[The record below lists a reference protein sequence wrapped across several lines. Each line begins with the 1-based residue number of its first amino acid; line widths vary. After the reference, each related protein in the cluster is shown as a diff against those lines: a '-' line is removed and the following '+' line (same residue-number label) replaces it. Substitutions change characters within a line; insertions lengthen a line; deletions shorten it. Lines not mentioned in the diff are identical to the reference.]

1 VSNADMRQRLIDR
14 FTRLRERGFK
24 LGMGELL
31 SALRVVEDGRV
42 ADDEQLKRVARM
54 LWCHS
59 QSELAAFEQSWETEP
74 PLPVDPPPPYVPPRG
89 PDTKED
95 TSDKQ
100 PTGMGSSLKPPSA
113 PAPELE
119 PKSSQYTSS
128 LQVDAL
134 PVWAPLVRS
143 SGSIQADWPIP
154 RRTMAQAWRQ
164 LSRRPHAVARDVLDI
179 KATVDQTARQ
189 GFFLSPVYTPE
200 QGNDTDLLLLVDR
213 GGSMVPF
220 HRFAH
225 ELVATAHE
233 EGHFRRLS
241 ALYFHNVPSER
252 AYRDPYVTM
261 PVVLDRVL
269 ADCTP
274 ETAVLVI
281 SDAGAARGHRRLERV
296 RATAL
301 FLSRVKQ
308 RTSLIA
314 WLNPMPQGRWPGTS
328 AQIIA
333 HMAPMFPMHPDGMF
347 DAINTM
353 RGQVSRRA
361 D

>member
-1 VSNADMRQRLIDR
+1 MSSADMRQRLIDR

-31 SALRVVEDGRV
+31 SALRAVEDGWG

-59 QSELAAFEQSWETEP
+59 QSELAAFERIWETEP
-74 PLPVDPPPPYVPPRG
+74 PLQVDPPPPAEPPRG
-89 PDTKED
+89 PDAKED
-95 TSDKQ
+95 TSDKP
-100 PTGMGSSLKPPSA
+100 PTDTARPLDPR
-113 PAPELE
+113 PAGASE
-119 PKSSQYTSS
+119 PLSSQRSS
-128 LQVDAL
+128 SPQLDVL

-143 SGSIQADWPIP
+143 SDTIQADWPIP

-164 LSRRPHAVARDVLDI
+164 LGRRPHAVSRDVLDI

-189 GFFLSPVYTPE
+189 GFFLYPVYTSE

-225 ELVATAHE
+225 ELVTTAHE

-314 WLNPMPQGRWPGTS
+314 WLNPMPRERWPGTS